1 MSSPCHFAQTSQIDH
16 DSQIGSITIFG
27 NTEKTGRPRKSSQ
40 KDTTNRHMAEAILS
54 ALNICPVS
62 KLPMSQPTALSDG
75 YTYDADTVKAFA
87 EKHYHRELDFF
98 YGNPCSPITGQPFDI
113 GVLIDNFT
121 VRSIRSAR
129 EMGRSAEEILTVI
142 LRCPLARDKP
152 GLMSNPVIASDGLTY
167 ERSELDRLF
176 SVSQGPV
183 TSVVDIS
190 TTLDPG
196 IMIPNIPF
204 RVAISGYAALTQHQP
219 QVSNCEVCVKTG
231 AIYRCGKCVDH
242 KARNGHK
249 GPRYCSSECQRY
261 DWPTH
266 KINFH
271 PSKKTLASQSHA

>member
-1 MSSPCHFAQTSQIDH
+1 
-16 DSQIGSITIFG
+16 
-27 NTEKTGRPRKSSQ
+27 
-40 KDTTNRHMAEAILS
+40 MAEAIIS
-54 ALNICPVS
+54 ALNTCPVS

-75 YTYDADTVKAFA
+75 YTYDADTVVAFA
-87 EKHYHRELDFF
+87 EKHYDKELDFF
-98 YGNPCSPITGQPFDI
+98 SGGPCSPITGQPFDSN
-113 GVLIDNFT
+113 VLLHNYT
-121 VRSIRSAR
+121 VRSIRSAQM
-129 EMGRSAEEILTVI
+129 MGRSADEILSVI
-142 LRCPLARDKP
+142 LRCPFARDKP

-190 TTLDPG
+190 NTLNPG

-204 RVAISGYAALTQHQP
+204 RVAISGYAALLQHQP
-219 QVSNCEVCVKTG
+219 KVSNCEVCFKTG
-231 AIYRCGKCVDH
+231 AIYRCGKCHDK
-242 KARNGHK
+242 KATHGHK

-261 DWPTH
+261 DWVYH